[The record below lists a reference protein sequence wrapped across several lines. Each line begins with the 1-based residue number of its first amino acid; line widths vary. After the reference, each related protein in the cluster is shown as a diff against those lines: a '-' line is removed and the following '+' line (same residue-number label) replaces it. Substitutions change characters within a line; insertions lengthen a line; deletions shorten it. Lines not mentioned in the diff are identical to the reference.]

1 MILMLLMGAKV
12 RITFH
17 SLKGYGKMVS
27 LTYCIRHQENV
38 WK

>member
-12 RITFH
+12 MITFP

>member
-12 RITFH
+12 IITFH

-27 LTYCIRHQENV
+27 LTSCIRYQENV